1 MSEVITLARP
11 YAKAA
16 YRFAKSEAVV
26 EQWSRQLA
34 VSGGLMLNEDVAVF
48 IRRPGV
54 SDEALVE
61 LFCGSDAGDEYVNF
75 IRLMAENN
83 RLSLLPQVVQL
94 FQLYR
99 EQDQSIQAVD
109 VYTAF
114 KLSDVQRLSLIAA
127 LKKRTGKEISLT
139 SHIDKTLIGGA
150 KIYCGDLVI
159 DGSLRGKIDRMR
171 TKLTN

>member
-61 LFCGSDAGDEYVNF
+61 LLCGSDADDEYVNF

-114 KLSDVQRLSLIAA
+114 ELSDVQRLGLIAA